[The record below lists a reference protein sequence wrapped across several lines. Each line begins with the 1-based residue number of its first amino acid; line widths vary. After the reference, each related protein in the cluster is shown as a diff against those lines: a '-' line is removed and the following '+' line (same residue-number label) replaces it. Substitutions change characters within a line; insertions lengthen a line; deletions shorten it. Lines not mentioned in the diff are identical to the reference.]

1 MAYIL
6 NNCFVSFILNFNM
19 ANLLN
24 FNTVCSLVLIASCKL
39 HPKFLLRLHGSSV
52 LQSII
57 IFNAKSIR
65 KNFLF
70 GCFIGLSTNSYLCF
84 SICFSFSHNVL
95 TPSTITS
102 MPLLSSVSLVISMI
116 YKYTNT
122 PKKFLIN
129 IFHFHQIKSL
139 FA

>member
-1 MAYIL
+1 
-6 NNCFVSFILNFNM
+6 M

-24 FNTVCSLVLIASCKL
+24 FNTVCSLVLMTSCKL
-39 HPKFLLRLHGSSV
+39 HPKFLLRLHDSSV

-65 KNFLF
+65 RNFLF

-84 SICFSFSHNVL
+84 SYILLYLFVIAGKFLWPNCSSVCFSFSHNVL

-102 MPLLSSVSLVISMI
+102 MSLLSSVS
-116 YKYTNT
+116 
-122 PKKFLIN
+122 
-129 IFHFHQIKSL
+129 
-139 FA
+139 